1 MQQELIAKTFGCCR
15 FVYNQVLEWKI
26 NSYEMCGIN
35 RSWIDCVNYCN
46 QVLKKEYEWLR
57 EPDKFSLSN
66 AIRDMDAAFR
76 NFFSGRAAYP
86 RFKKKSSEQS
96 YKTTCNGKNI
106 QVDFQS
112 NKIKLPKLKWVK
124 AKVSRQFDGEI
135 VNATILQVPS
145 GKYYVSVCV
154 ETEHTPLP
162 STGAMVGIDLGLK
175 YLLITSDGQ
184 KFENIHALAKHEKD
198 LVKLQR
204 RLSRKQKGSKNWN
217 KARIKLAKKHEKI
230 KNIRLDY
237 THKVTHKLI
246 SENQV
251 IVSEK
256 LAVQNMMQNHKMA
269 KAISDVSWYELTRQL
284 AYKAEWNNRQYVQID
299 TFFASSQLCS
309 VCGFKNKLVKDLNIR
324 EWACPQCGAF
334 HDRDI
339 NAAKNILN
347 EGLRVLQIA

>member
-1 MQQELIAKTFGCCR
+1 
-15 FVYNQVLEWKI
+15 
-26 NSYEMCGIN
+26 
-35 RSWIDCVNYCN
+35 
-46 QVLKKEYEWLR
+46 VLKKEYEWLR
-57 EPDKFSLSN
+57 EPDKWALEN
-66 AIRDMDAAFR
+66 TIRAIDAAYQ
-76 NFFSGRAAYP
+76 NFFSGRASYP
-86 RFKKKSSEQS
+86 RFKKKTNEQS
-96 YKTTCNGKNI
+96 YKTNNGNFHQKTQSI
-106 QVDFQS
+106 EVDFQS
-112 NKIKLPKLKWVK
+112 NKIKLPKLKWIK
-124 AKVSRQFDGEI
+124 AKVSRQFEGKI
-135 VNATILQVPS
+135 ANATVSQVPS

-154 ETEHTPLP
+154 ETEHTLLP
-162 STGAMVGIDLGLK
+162 STGAIAGIDLGLK
-175 YLLITSDGQ
+175 DLLITSDGQ
-184 KFENIHALAKHEKD
+184 KFENIHALAKHEKG

-204 RLSRKQKGSKNWN
+204 RLSRKQKGRKNWN

-269 KAISDVSWYELTRQL
+269 KAIGDVSWYELTRQL

-309 VCGFKNKLVKDLNIR
+309 ECGYKNELVKDLDVR
-324 EWACPQCGAF
+324 EWVCPQCGTL

-339 NAAKNILN
+339 NAAKNILQ
-347 EGLRVLQIA
+347 EGKRILGLSD